1 MKLFTAFLVAASLV
15 ATPALAATHNWKVIR
30 VMDGD
35 TIEVEAPWVPTPLKP
50 VIKIRVLGVDTPEK
64 GGRAQCPKEAAG
76 GEAATNFTKSV
87 IKPGQV
93 VQVDLQDWDKFG
105 GRVLG
110 YVKYNG
116 KDLTQELIK
125 GGFARAYMGE
135 KKASWCN

>member
-1 MKLFTAFLVAASLV
+1 MKLFTAFLAAFLI
-15 ATPALAATHNWKVIR
+15 ATPALAVEHSWKVTR

-35 TIEVEAPWVPTPLKP
+35 TIEVEAPWVPAPLPP

-64 GGRAQCPKEAAG
+64 GGRAKCDLEAKA

-87 IKPGQV
+87 IKTGQV
-93 VQVDLQDWDKFG
+93 IQVDLQDWDKFG

-116 KDLTQELIK
+116 KDLSQELIK
-125 GGFARAYMGE
+125 GGYARAYQGE